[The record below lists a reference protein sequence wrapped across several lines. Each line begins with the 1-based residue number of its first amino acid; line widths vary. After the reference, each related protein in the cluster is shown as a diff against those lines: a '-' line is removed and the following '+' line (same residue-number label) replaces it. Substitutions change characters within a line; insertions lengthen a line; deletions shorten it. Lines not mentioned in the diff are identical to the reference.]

1 MEARERGLE
10 VPHVDWP
17 EELGQDGAI
26 ILDVDWDDN
35 PYTDIDV
42 LWLTETAHGYYD
54 DDPDSYGPST
64 FFIEERSVNNHA
76 TSGQHN
82 WGTYTGTSRETF
94 AVPATPGIHQ
104 MILHTALHGVET
116 NDNPL
121 NISVGYITAESS
133 GFSRTVS
140 DWSESEGNDTAL
152 VVSTMPMPVESVSSH
167 GWVRPIF
174 LDNQLAFQDD
184 PGDKMTASW
193 WYNLTME
200 EASELTVSMDSY
212 DSVDLDLFLFRD
224 EDGDGIFSSGE
235 EVTRSWSGTSSRN
248 DLSNRSGG
256 RTVRSSSPR
265 IFGGRRGGRLLDR
278 HRGRRGVILGRTL
291 IPRPERISDFRYLAF
306 WVRFPRGRVPTGAVE
321 LNISYLGLPRKGTGQ
336 ASSTYPSKE
345 VH

>member
-1 MEARERGLE
+1 MRWGWPFESGDWRFLT
-10 VPHVDWP
+10 VDWP

-94 AVPATPGIHQ
+94 AVPATSGIHQ
-104 MILHTALHGVET
+104 MILHTALHGVQT

-121 NISVGYITAESS
+121 NISVGYISAESS

-152 VVSTMPMPVESVSSH
+152 VVSTMPMPVDSVSSH
-167 GWVRPIF
+167 GWVRPIY
-174 LDNQLAFQDD
+174 LDNQVAFQDD

-212 DSVDLDLFLFRD
+212 DSVDLDLFLFQ
-224 EDGDGIFSSGE
+224 
-235 EVTRSWSGTSSRN
+235 
-248 DLSNRSGG
+248 
-256 RTVRSSSPR
+256 
-265 IFGGRRGGRLLDR
+265 RRRRRRYFLLWKKS
-278 HRGRRGVILGRTL
+278 H
-291 IPRPERISDFRYLAF
+291 
-306 WVRFPRGRVPTGAVE
+306 
-321 LNISYLGLPRKGTGQ
+321 
-336 ASSTYPSKE
+336 
-345 VH
+345 

>member
-1 MEARERGLE
+1 MCIRDRSWTLPIVTN
-10 VPHVDWP
+10 VPWEGPFSLVPNPLDGNVTNQTLYTESWISGAMRWAWRPESGDWRFLTVDWP
-17 EELGQDGAI
+17 EELDQDGAI

-42 LWLTETAHGYYD
+42 LWLTETNHGYYD

-94 AVPATPGIHQ
+94 AVPATSGIHQ

-121 NISVGYITAESS
+121 NISVGYISAESS

-167 GWVRPIF
+167 GWVRPIYM
-174 LDNQLAFQDD
+174 DNQVCLL
-184 PGDKMTASW
+184 
-193 WYNLTME
+193 Y
-200 EASELTVSMDSY
+200 
-212 DSVDLDLFLFRD
+212 
-224 EDGDGIFSSGE
+224 
-235 EVTRSWSGTSSRN
+235 TSP
-248 DLSNRSGG
+248 
-256 RTVRSSSPR
+256 SPR
-265 IFGGRRGGRLLDR
+265 D
-278 HRGRRGVILGRTL
+278 
-291 IPRPERISDFRYLAF
+291 
-306 WVRFPRGRVPTGAVE
+306 
-321 LNISYLGLPRKGTGQ
+321 
-336 ASSTYPSKE
+336 
-345 VH
+345 